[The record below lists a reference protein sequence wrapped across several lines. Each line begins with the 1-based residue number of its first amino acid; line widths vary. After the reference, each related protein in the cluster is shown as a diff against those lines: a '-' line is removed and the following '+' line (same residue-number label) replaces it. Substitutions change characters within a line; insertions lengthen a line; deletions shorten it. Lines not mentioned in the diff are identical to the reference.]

1 MTVDIPTVAL
11 DRVQGRIARLG
22 DPFDRNPHHAIFG
35 TTGSGKSYL
44 IRHGILP
51 VYAFARTVVIDV
63 KGGRDSAWHEWGQA
77 VDSLPDS
84 FGEGARTP
92 ADLRFR
98 LIVDRAEGKS
108 QVGRALDL
116 IRGEGHCVLVLDES
130 RSLTEREQLGLGST
144 VENLLLEGRSSGV
157 TIIVGAQSTAW
168 TASAV
173 RDQPGAIWAGGMRSQ
188 EQSKKIAAIM
198 GEGRELAAEVRST
211 PARSWLYVDAWDG
224 DPFLARTRISSPSP
238 ELGQPSHQGG
248 NSPGNGGP

>member
-1 MTVDIPTVAL
+1 MDIPHVSL

-22 DPFDRNPHHAIFG
+22 DPFERNSHHAVFG

-51 VYAFARTVVIDV
+51 VYALARTVVIDV
-63 KGGRDSAWHEWGQA
+63 KGGRDSSWLDWGRE
-77 VDSLPDS
+77 VDALPDE
-84 FGEGARTP
+84 FGSDARTP
-92 ADLRFR
+92 ADLHFR
-98 LIVDRAEGKS
+98 LVVDRTEGKS
-108 QVGRALDL
+108 QVRRALDL

-130 RSLTEREQLGLGST
+130 RSLTESQQLGLGSV

-173 RDQPGAIWAGGMRSQ
+173 RDQPGAIWAGGMRSV
-188 EQSKKIAAIM
+188 EQSKRVAEIM

-211 PARSWLYVDAWDG
+211 PARSWLYIDAWEG
-224 DPFLARTRISSPSP
+224 EPFLARTHVPAADPHPLPVRS
-238 ELGQPSHQGG
+238 GVG
-248 NSPGNGGP
+248 